1 MPLALIAGAGIGGLA
16 AAIALRRAGW
26 DIRIFERADTPR
38 AIGFALGLAP
48 NAIAALREL
57 GIDDSVIAQGITP
70 TAAEIRHVDGRVIRR
85 FTGRLADRPQGDLPR
100 LILRP
105 VLHGGLLDALG
116 PDAVEVNHAAVGFSL
131 DGPRVRLELANGTSA
146 TGDILIGADGV
157 ASIIRAQLHPR
168 EAPAH
173 PSGYF
178 AVRGESPALDQLGE
192 LQALWYFG
200 HGVESGVIQAGNRS
214 IYWFLSLWADDVKRG
229 PLDVASVMRRCTV
242 GFDPQFHAITGAT
255 PPDHMR
261 LDELFAR
268 KPLDR
273 WGAGPVTLLGDA
285 AHPMLPHTGQGA
297 AQALEDAVALGR
309 VMKRGGDHLGALRR
323 YEQVRSRHTRR
334 VVNMGPRIAAFTT
347 ARNPVIGFFRNAAVR
362 LVPEMALVKV
372 FTQTGEDPHR
382 GL

>member
-16 AAIALRRAGW
+16 AGIALRRAGW
-26 DIRIFERADTPR
+26 DTRIFERAETPR

-57 GIDDSVIAQGITP
+57 GIADAVMAQGITP

-85 FTGRLADRPQGDLPR
+85 FAGRLADRPQSDLPR

-105 VLHGGLLDALG
+105 VLHSGLLDALG
-116 PDAVEVNHAAVGFSL
+116 PDAVEVNRAAGGFHL
-131 DGPRVRLELANGTSA
+131 DGTRVRLELSNGTSA
-146 TGDILIGADGV
+146 TGDILVGADGV
-157 ASIIRAQLHPR
+157 GSVIRAQLHPE

-178 AVRGESPALDQLGE
+178 AVRGESPALDQLGG

-200 HGVESGVIQAGNRS
+200 RGVESGVIQAGARS
-214 IYWFLSLWADDVKRG
+214 IYWFVSLWADEVKRG
-229 PLDVASVMRRCTV
+229 PLDVASVMRRCAA
-242 GFDPQFHAITGAT
+242 GFDAQFHAITGAT
-255 PPDHMR
+255 SPDHMR

-268 KPLDR
+268 RPLDR

-297 AQALEDAVALGR
+297 AQALEDAVSLGR
-309 VMKRGGDHLGALRR
+309 VMKSGGDHLAALRR

-334 VVNMGPRIAAFTT
+334 VVIMGPRIAAITT
-347 ARNPVIGFFRNAAVR
+347 TRNPVIGFLRDTAIR
-362 LVPEMALVKV
+362 MVPEMALVKV
-372 FTQTGEDPHR
+372 FTQTDQDPHR

>member
-16 AAIALRRAGW
+16 AGIALRRAGW
-26 DIRIFERADTPR
+26 DIRIFERAETPR

-48 NAIAALREL
+48 NAVAALREL
-57 GIDDSVIAQGITP
+57 GVADHIVRHGITP
-70 TAAEIRHVDGRVIRR
+70 TAVEVRRVDGRLIRR
-85 FTGRLADRPQGDLPR
+85 LAGQLAHQPKGDVPSV
-100 LILRP
+100 ILRP
-105 VLHGGLLDALG
+105 VLHGGLLEALG
-116 PDAVEVNHAAVGFSL
+116 PDAVEVNHAAAAFHL
-131 DGPRVRLELANGTSA
+131 DGTRVRLELEDGTSA
-146 TGDILIGADGV
+146 SGDILIGADGV
-157 ASIIRAQLHPR
+157 GSVIRAQLHPD

-178 AVRGESPALDQLGE
+178 AVRGESPALAQLGG

-200 HGVESGVIQAGNRS
+200 RGVESGVIQASARS
-214 IYWFLSLWADDVKRG
+214 IYWFVSLWSEDVTRG
-229 PLDVASVMRRCTV
+229 PQDVTSVMQRCTA
-242 GFDPQFHAITGAT
+242 GFDSQFHAITGAT

-268 KPLDR
+268 KPLDQ

-309 VMKRGGDHLGALRR
+309 VLKGGRDHVAALRR
-323 YEQVRSRHTRR
+323 YEHVRSRHTRR
-334 VVNMGPRIAAFTT
+334 VVNMGPRIAAVTT
-347 ARNPVIGFFRNAAVR
+347 TKNPVMGFLRDSAIR
-362 LVPEMALVKV
+362 MVPEMALVKV
-372 FTQTGEDPHR
+372 FTQTGKDPHR